1 MIVLYLAL
9 LLGGIALF
17 VLSYVA
23 HFRIA
28 ALVRQHYPQQW
39 KIIAEPESGEGTR
52 LRTWMRMQYA
62 LRSPALPA
70 LNDATIDGWR
80 RVWRYGP
87 WLGWLCWFAALAM
100 RLLAH

>member
-1 MIVLYLAL
+1 MIALYLAL
-9 LLGGIALF
+9 LLGGVSLF

-28 ALVRQHYPQQW
+28 ALLRQKYPQQW
-39 KIIAEPESGEGTR
+39 QIIVEPTHGKVTA
-52 LRTWMRMQYA
+52 LRKWMRMQYA

-70 LNDATIDGWR
+70 LGDTSITRWR
-80 RVWRYGP
+80 QIWRYGP
-87 WLGWLCWFAALAM
+87 WLGWLCWLLAVGM